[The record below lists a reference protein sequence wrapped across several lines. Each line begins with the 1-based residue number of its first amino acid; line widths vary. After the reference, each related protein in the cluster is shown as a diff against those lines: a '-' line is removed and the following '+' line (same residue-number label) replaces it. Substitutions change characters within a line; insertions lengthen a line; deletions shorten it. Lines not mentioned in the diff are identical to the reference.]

1 MCAQNL
7 LMGLKVTHLRLVL
20 FLCVWKYV
28 LCFFVR
34 VKVPYLR
41 FVLFCAYKSAFCAFL
56 CFFWCVWKSLI
67 CVLLFFVR
75 VKVFCNKKEK
85 KIEITL
91 IPSIY
96 TTTNFQSSITWIIL
110 SAVVCLFPK
119 KVATSY
125 ASFQKY
131 YNYFYSILADIYSF
145 NGTLHFFGV
154 ETCLHPFLPTY
165 FLLMESSYALREA
178 LIVLKLEESL

>member
-1 MCAQNL
+1 MRTKTFNGVKSHSFASC
-7 LMGLKVTHLRLVL
+7 T
-20 FLCVWKYV
+20 FL
-28 LCFFVR
+28 VR
-34 VKVPYLR
+34 VKVR
-41 FVLFCAYKSAFCAFL
+41 FMLFCACESSLFAFCAFL

-67 CVLLFFVR
+67 CILLFFVR
-75 VKVFCNKKEK
+75 VEVFCNKREN

-96 TTTNFQSSITWIIL
+96 TTTNFQSSIAWIIL

-119 KVATSY
+119 KVAASY
-125 ASFQKY
+125 AFFQKY
-131 YNYFYSILADIYSF
+131 YNYFYSILADIHSF
-145 NGTLHFFGV
+145 NGTLHFFDV

-165 FLLMESSYALREA
+165 FLLMEGSYALRGA